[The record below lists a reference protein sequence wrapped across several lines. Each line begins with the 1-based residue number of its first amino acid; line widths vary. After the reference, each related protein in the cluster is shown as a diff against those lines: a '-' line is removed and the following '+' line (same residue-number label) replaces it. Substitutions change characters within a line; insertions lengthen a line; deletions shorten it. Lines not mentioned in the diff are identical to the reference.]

1 MLPSDGLI
9 TLTPQG
15 LYCRAADAWIDPWR
29 PVPRALITHAHA
41 DHARPGC
48 GRYWA
53 IAASAGILRRRL
65 GQSIDLHNV
74 HYGDVLAIGDARVS
88 FHSAGHVLGSAQIR
102 LEAGGESWLVTG
114 DFKRDPDPSCA
125 PFEPVSADVLISEA
139 TFALPIY
146 RWAPG
151 SQVAAEIR
159 DWWQACPEQP
169 SVLFCY
175 AFGKAQRVLA
185 ELHALGVEQEVLLH
199 GAVAALIEPYRQQG
213 IAMVPTRP
221 LSELPRD
228 QGLQGRLVL
237 APPAAQGSP
246 WMKRLRGAQTAFASG
261 WMTVRGARRRR
272 GCERGFVL
280 SDHADWPALVQTAR
294 QSGARQVYVTH
305 GQSDVLARYLREVEG
320 IAAEPL
326 QGGGLAE
333 RGDPDDGTE
342 ADPPGRESAEPEPAK
357 QEPAKPEPAKRES
370 AAHEAAA
377 DEPSPSGEGKPREDL
392 S

>member
-1 MLPSDGLI
+1 MLPSDGLV
-9 TLTPQG
+9 TLTEQG
-15 LYCRAADAWIDPWR
+15 LYCRAARAWIDPWR

-48 GRYWA
+48 GQYWA
-53 IAASAGILRRRL
+53 IGASAGILRRRL
-65 GQSIDLHNV
+65 GQAIDLHSLD
-74 HYGDVLAIGDARVS
+74 YGDLLPIGDARVS

-102 LEAGGESWLVTG
+102 LQAGGESWLISG
-114 DFKRDPDPSCA
+114 DYKRDPDPSCA
-125 PFEPVSADVLISEA
+125 PFEPVRADVLISEA
-139 TFALPIY
+139 TFGLPIY
-146 RWAPG
+146 RWPPG
-151 SQVAAEIR
+151 AEVAAEIR
-159 DWWQACPEQP
+159 DWWQACPQRP

-185 ELHALGVEQEVLLH
+185 ELHALGVEHEVLLH

-228 QGLQGRLVL
+228 QGLEGRLVL
-237 APPAAQGSP
+237 APPSAQASA

-261 WMTVRGARRRR
+261 WMAVRGARRRR

-280 SDHADWPALVQTAR
+280 SDHADWPALLQTAR

-333 RGDPDDGTE
+333 RGDPDGETE
-342 ADPPGRESAEPEPAK
+342 AESAAPEPRELEPANRESAE
-357 QEPAKPEPAKRES
+357 
-370 AAHEAAA
+370 HETAD
-377 DEPSPSGEGKPREDL
+377 DEPTPSGGGLLREAL
-392 S
+392 P